1 MSFFSFSWRRVPVVK
16 ALRGTTP
23 ALPTWVMV
31 RAFPCIIGVLAIIFI
46 CCGYVAKDT
55 LEGTSSRNA
64 QLQVQALCRE
74 IEHAIDDARNQ
85 ILFLSAA
92 SRITA
97 DDLLIRFSYRTRVK
111 PGQFREL
118 AFIGRD
124 PENRVVLLN
133 VNGKVVILP
142 RPVAE
147 SAVNQPFAELP
158 DIRTEGEVS
167 VGRPVQTTYTM
178 VPVGDAV
185 QNVSYSVL
193 RFYTPVYDYNNNF
206 QGMLLL
212 SLDLTILR
220 DALTLFSSSSS
231 PMYDNQ
237 SDFKHVRSVFVDTA
251 GWMLFQSETPDI
263 KGAPLSTEALRS
275 GLNGDSG
282 RPGLLAAFRPAPQ
295 HTYYWDVISEIN
307 ASKSGQM
314 ALGKGVTWGGG
325 QNMAD
330 FLSYAPVTYTTGSE
344 TAHVLG
350 GVITLDTS
358 YAAEQNISMLYAVFS
373 VCTFLGGVSLIM
385 LTYWGACTIR
395 GYLHLMLGHIQEQN
409 ATNGTVA
416 LPLWRMPEEF
426 CQLSESIGNV
436 FLRLREAAA
445 HKSASE
451 EKRTDRWLQELVPNI
466 PQAAEFPATGLVG
479 ESSAM
484 AELRLQI
491 EKAAP
496 IFADVLVI
504 GETGTGKEL
513 VSAALH
519 SVSERDKG
527 PFISINCG
535 ALDENLLMDSL
546 FGHVKGAFS
555 DAHTERKGAFIAA
568 EGGTLMLDEIG
579 NATTKVQQ
587 ALLRALSTRQ
597 ICPLGSDK
605 EVPFNTRI
613 VAATNIDLREEVK
626 QGRFREDLY
635 YRLAVFTIHTCP
647 LRERKEDIEALT
659 NYFLSQAAEEMRRP
673 CTGLTRGAL
682 QKMQKYDWPGN
693 VRQLRNTLTRAL
705 AYSNDGIIRAPDI
718 VFTDGVAAAV
728 EKTSPTEEIQGK
740 GTYHYDLLFTEVNSR
755 QRVLLP
761 VLFAKGSITRSEYQ
775 ALLADTISTRTAQYD
790 LQELV
795 QRGLLRKKGV
805 GPASY
810 YELIPHD
817 DSNDIKK

>member
-1 MSFFSFSWRRVPVVK
+1 MSFFSFSWLRAPVVK
-16 ALRGTTP
+16 AFQRTAPG
-23 ALPTWVMV
+23 LPTWAMV
-31 RAFPCIIGVLAIIFI
+31 RYFPCVIGVLTMIFC
-46 CCGYVAKDT
+46 CCGYVAKST
-55 LEGTSSRNA
+55 LEGTASRNA

-92 SRITA
+92 SHITA

-111 PGQFREL
+111 PGQFREI

-124 PENRVVLLN
+124 PENRMVLLN
-133 VNGKVVILP
+133 VDGKVVILP

-220 DALTLFSSSSS
+220 DALTLFSSPSS

-251 GWMLFQSETPDI
+251 GWMLFQSETTES

-282 RPGLLAAFRPAPQ
+282 RPGLLTAFRPAPQ
-295 HTYYWDVISEIN
+295 HTFYWDVVSEIT
-307 ASKSGQM
+307 AGKSGQL
-314 ALGKGVTWGGG
+314 ALGSGVVWGGG
-325 QNMAD
+325 RSMAD
-330 FLSYAPVTYTTGSE
+330 FLSYAPVTYTTVGSQ

-358 YAAEQNISMLYAVFS
+358 YAAEQNTSMLYAVFS
-373 VCTFLGGVSLIM
+373 ICTFLGGAGLLAM
-385 LTYWGACTIR
+385 AYWGAYTIQ
-395 GYLHLMLGHIQEQN
+395 GYVLSLSEHIQEQN
-409 ATNGTVA
+409 TTNGTA
-416 LPLWRMPEEF
+416 TPPLRAMPEDF
-426 CQLSESIGNV
+426 CQLSDRIGSV
-436 FLRLREAAA
+436 FLRLREAMA
-445 HKSASE
+445 HKNASE

-479 ESSAM
+479 ESNAM

-513 VSAALH
+513 VSQALH
-519 SVSERDKG
+519 SISERNKG

-555 DAHTERKGAFIAA
+555 DAHVERKGAFIAA

-605 EVPFNTRI
+605 EIPFNTRI
-613 VAATNIDLREEVK
+613 VAATNVDLREEVQ

-647 LRERKEDIEALT
+647 LRERKEDIEQLT
-659 NYFLSQAAEEMRRP
+659 NYFVTQASEEMRRP
-673 CTGLTRGAL
+673 CAGLTRGAL

-718 VFTDGVAAAV
+718 VFADGVAAAAEHAANGE
-728 EKTSPTEEIQGK
+728 EKRENGVQP
-740 GTYHYDLLFTEVNSR
+740 YDLLFAELNSR

-761 VLFAKGSITRSEYQ
+761 VLFTKGSVTRSEYQ
-775 ALLADTISTRTAQYD
+775 ALVADTISTRTAQYD

-810 YELIPHD
+810 YELVATNID
-817 DSNDIKK
+817 EKK